1 MYTREHQDYFA
12 LQVLSQGL
20 IEGEA
25 KGWSGMHN
33 VLTEE
38 WSV

>member
-20 IEGEA
+20 IEGGRL
-25 KGWSGMHN
+25 KGGLACIMY
-33 VLTEE
+33 
-38 WSV
+38 